1 MHFFFSY
8 FSDTLMTAAP
18 TRINGDIESH
28 QSCVSEP
35 SIKLG
40 SAGNNQTII
49 VELPGITNIQD
60 AVNSIGKTSQLKFKE
75 FSG

>member
-35 SIKLG
+35 SIMCIYHGSLCSHQYLLG
-40 SAGNNQTII
+40 TPPPAPPQTLI
-49 VELPGITNIQD
+49 PQTRPPRGSPPNP
-60 AVNSIGKTSQLKFKE
+60 
-75 FSG
+75 